1 MRRVVGAVRLERTQI
16 MDHKNLVHH
25 AVKQLHSWGCCPVV
39 SELVT
44 CNSTGEIPDAIGWTC
59 RASILFECK
68 VSRADF
74 SRDRGKLFRFDLPDH
89 GMGDW
94 RFYLTNPGVVR
105 SADELPPGWGCYEIA
120 EGEDKKVRLLH
131 KFGIKYRW
139 TEPSPLRGDKD
150 NEITMLRSIIRRIDD
165 E

>member
-1 MRRVVGAVRLERTQI
+1 MN
-16 MDHKNLVHH
+16 HKMLICH
-25 AVKQLHSWGCCPVV
+25 AKRQLMSWKCYPVL

-74 SRDRGKLFRFDLPDH
+74 LRDRGKLFRFDLPDH

-94 RFYLTNPGVVR
+94 RFYLTNPGVVH
-105 SADELPPGWGCYEIA
+105 STDELPPGWGCYEIA
-120 EGEDKKVRLLH
+120 EGGDKKVRLLH
-131 KFGIKYRW
+131 MFGIKYCW
-139 TEPSPLRGDKD
+139 TESSPLQGNKK
-150 NEITMLRSIIRRIDD
+150 NEITMLRSLLRRFSDV
-165 E
+165 